1 MRKNIF
7 SYIFWFGLFLA
18 ISGIVLYCSRPT
30 AGSLPVAEA
39 LSPQSLHPDR
49 QTVWLRVDSLRTLLD
64 PLQAQSGAFE
74 WADKDDE
81 LRFEVQDTKEFE
93 ALFLNGRPLSVYA
106 NLKSPAF
113 KALEASKGFAA
124 PVTEK
129 NKIRLVQLPADVVQS
144 IQLYTQNTQ

>member
-1 MRKNIF
+1 MRKDLFN
-7 SYIFWFGLFLA
+7 YIFWFGLFLT
-18 ISGIVLYCSRPT
+18 ISGIVLYCSRPA
-30 AGSLPVAEA
+30 AGSLPAAET

-49 QTVWLRVDSLRTLLD
+49 QTVLLRVDSLRTLLD
-64 PLQAQSGAFE
+64 PLQAQSEAFE
-74 WADKDDE
+74 WQDKDDE
-81 LRFEVQDTKEFE
+81 LRFEVQDAKGFE

-113 KALEASKGFAA
+113 KALEGSKGFTA

>member
-7 SYIFWFGLFLA
+7 IYIFWLGVLVA
-18 ISGIVLYCSRPT
+18 ISVLVLYCSRPT
-30 AGSLPVAEA
+30 AGSLPAAEA

-49 QTVWLRVDSLRTLLD
+49 QTVWLRVDSLRTWLD

-74 WADKDDE
+74 WQDKGDE
-81 LRFEVQDTKEFE
+81 LTFEVQDAKGFE

-106 NLKSPAF
+106 NLKSPSF
-113 KALEASKGFAA
+113 KALEVSKGFAA

-129 NKIRLVQLPADVVQS
+129 NKIRLVQLPTDVVQS